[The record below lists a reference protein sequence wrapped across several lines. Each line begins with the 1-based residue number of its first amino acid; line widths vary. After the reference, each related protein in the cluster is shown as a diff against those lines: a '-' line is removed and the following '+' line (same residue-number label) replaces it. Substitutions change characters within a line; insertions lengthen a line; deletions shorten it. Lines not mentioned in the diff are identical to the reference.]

1 MVLIGSME
9 EKVALSD
16 QIASGPSLRLFPTG
30 GAPLD
35 TAITDYEALT
45 YGELKDKII
54 HNPNPST

>member
-1 MVLIGSME
+1 ME